1 MRRIDFRRLPAAAAW
16 KMTAAV
22 IGVLSLTGLAACGDG
37 GTTGQPAETAGQTS
51 AADAGDDAEA
61 EDDAEAGDDAEAID
75 VAQSVSGLSAA
86 GYTCSSETCT
96 RTEAGVDYTVSL
108 SEDELEAEVRETGSQ
123 TALHPHYDT
132 LLRELGQAVEPGRY
146 AGMDWDAIREWANAH
161 ADSDDHDTTAGDWT
175 VSARFDDTS
184 GQRARQ
190 LVITRS

>member
-1 MRRIDFRRLPAAAAW
+1 
-16 KMTAAV
+16 MTAAV

-37 GTTGQPAETAGQTS
+37 GTTGQPGHTGQSAETAGQTS
-51 AADAGDDAEA
+51 AADAGEDAEA
-61 EDDAEAGDDAEAID
+61 EDDAEAVD
-75 VAQSVSGLSAA
+75 VGQSVSGLSAA

-161 ADSDDHDTTAGDWT
+161 ADSDDHDTAAGDWT

>member
-1 MRRIDFRRLPAAAAW
+1 MRRIDFRRLPAPAAW

-61 EDDAEAGDDAEAID
+61 VD

-96 RTEAGVDYTVSL
+96 RTESGVTYTVSL

-132 LLRELGQAVEPGRY
+132 LLRELGEAVEPGRY